1 MPMVSVKEWELLS
14 FFEVE
19 PELLEPGE
27 AWDANDAAYTVVRGE
42 LELSFAIAPWH
53 RDVRIVL
60 SHRRERVYELNTM
73 SVVDVVYRQEQG
85 VETLTVILT
94 ARDTI
99 TLRVKPRI
107 ELEHDLAPAE

>member
-1 MPMVSVKEWELLS
+1 MPNVSVKEWELLS

-19 PELLEPGE
+19 PELSEPGE
-27 AWDANDAAYTVVRGE
+27 GWDVNDAAYTVVRGE
-42 LELSFAIAPWH
+42 LSLSFAIAPCH
-53 RDVRIVL
+53 RDVRVIL
-60 SHRRERVYELNTM
+60 SHRGQRVYELNTM
-73 SVVDVVYRQEQG
+73 SVVDVQYRQEQE
-85 VETLTVILT
+85 VETLEIILT